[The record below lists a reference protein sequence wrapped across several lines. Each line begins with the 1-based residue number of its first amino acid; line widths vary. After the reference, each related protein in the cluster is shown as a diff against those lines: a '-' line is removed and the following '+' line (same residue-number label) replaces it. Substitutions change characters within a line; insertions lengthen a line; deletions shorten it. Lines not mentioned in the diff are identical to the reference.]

1 MREAHRGP
9 QALAVGDGR
18 RVRAFAGRRT
28 TRWMPPQGVR
38 DRATSTSSCT
48 KCGAC
53 RTSTSSAS
61 SCARGSPTRVA
72 SGRVHDAPPP
82 HTCRVSVSRPWCE
95 HRAHACPILA
105 LSQHSWH
112 ACMQHGTFF
121 HAALSPCTRR
131 RTFFSMD
138 FPRFSMEFPSQIVF

>member
-9 QALAVGDGR
+9 QALAVGDRR
-18 RVRAFAGRRT
+18 RVRALAGRRT
-28 TRWMPPQGVR
+28 TRRMPPQGVR

-61 SCARGSPTRVA
+61 SCARGTPTRRLVA
-72 SGRVHDAPPP
+72 CTR
-82 HTCRVSVSRPWCE
+82 RRLRI
-95 HRAHACPILA
+95 RAASACLDHGVRTVRTRGPILA